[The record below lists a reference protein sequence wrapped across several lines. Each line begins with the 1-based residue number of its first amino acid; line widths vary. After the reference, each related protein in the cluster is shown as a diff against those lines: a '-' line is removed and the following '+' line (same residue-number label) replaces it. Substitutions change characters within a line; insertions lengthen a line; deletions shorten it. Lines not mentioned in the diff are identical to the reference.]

1 MRRSERMIELI
12 QVSKEDMKKLRERF
26 PFIRATRTVHKYYV
40 EESPEVMSF
49 LKNGQKGRAQK
60 HA

>member
-1 MRRSERMIELI
+1 MVQVNKQEMKELR
-12 QVSKEDMKKLRERF
+12 KRF
-26 PFIRATRTVHKYYV
+26 PKIHATRTVHKYYV

-49 LKNGQKGRAQK
+49 LKKGHKPGERN